1 MLFSD
6 DRTRH
11 RQVFIE
17 AWRKSEAGEPL
28 EPLEAQIVAIVRM
41 HPEYLPHLADP
52 DESLD
57 RDWLP
62 EDGESNPFLH
72 LGLHLTVLEQTTL
85 DRPAGI
91 RKLYR
96 NLLAAEDD
104 PHEADHR
111 IMECLVEALWRVMH
125 EHKPFNDKAYL
136 KCIKRSGGGVR
147 PRG

>member
-6 DRTRH
+6 DRSSH
-11 RQVFIE
+11 RQVFID

-28 EPLEAQIVAIVRM
+28 EALEAQIVAIVRM
-41 HPEYLPHLADP
+41 HPEYLPHLTDP
-52 DESLD
+52 DHSLE

-72 LGLHLTVLEQTTL
+72 MAMHLTVLEQTTL
-85 DRPAGI
+85 DRPAGV

-96 NLLAAEDD
+96 NLLAVEGER
-104 PHEADHR
+104 HEADHR
-111 IMECLVEALWRVMH
+111 VMECLAEALWRAMN
-125 EHKPFNDKAYL
+125 EDRPFNDKAYM
-136 KCIKRSGGGVR
+136 KCIKRAGGGVR